1 MLNKINTTSFLKF
14 IEKKHPNLYSMFS
27 NSLFLE
33 QVINVFYSQELLIN
47 ALNSNIN
54 SLLQDDD
61 HTYDHKDNYLLIPIN
76 VDNL

>member
-1 MLNKINTTSFLKF
+1 
-14 IEKKHPNLYSMFS
+14 MFS
-27 NSLFLE
+27 NSFFLE